1 MSLFLGPIHQWLYDK
16 IIFQEDLTDALID
29 AGKAEGWSELTEELA
44 NECHSYDR
52 RPLEEAV
59 DPDNIHGSLQAR
71 IADAECRYAKLVQ
84 TIAAANPAR
93 VEDLK
98 QAARRFGKLNAVPAG
113 TKPDVAFG
121 YLNNTLL
128 DGMPCDNV
136 NEMIGQTDDSIT
148 WRRNMDIHAQ
158 HWANEED
165 ELYYVLRAE
174 IVKGMFEPA
183 GLTYEEPQEGTYEI
197 RA

>member
-29 AGKAEGWSELTEELA
+29 AGKAEGWSELTDELA

-71 IADAECRYAKLVQ
+71 IADA
-84 TIAAANPAR
+84 R

-98 QAARRFGKLNAVPAG
+98 QVARRFGELNAVPTG
-113 TKPDVAFG
+113 TKADVAFG

-165 ELYYVLRAE
+165 ELYYVLRTE

-183 GLTYEEPQEGTYEI
+183 GLSYDEPQEGTYEI